1 MTEVKSEIKD
11 NSVKFFGTIA
21 NMTNKS
27 RKDGKITVLR
37 VEVPSQDL
45 RGQMEAL
52 ADSVD
57 DSVEI
62 TVAPNQTELHLISHY
77 LFTSAWLPKV

>member
-1 MTEVKSEIKD
+1 MSEIKD
-11 NSVKFFGTIA
+11 NSLEFYGTIA

-37 VEVPSQDL
+37 IEVPSQDL
-45 RGQMEAL
+45 RGRMEAL

-57 DSVEI
+57 DVVRI
-62 TVAPNQTELHLISHY
+62 VVTPNQTELDTDGDGEENPDQTELD
-77 LFTSAWLPKV
+77 VD

>member
-1 MTEVKSEIKD
+1 MSEIKD
-11 NSVKFFGTIA
+11 NSLGFYGTIA

-37 VEVPSQDL
+37 IEVPSQDL
-45 RGQMEAL
+45 RGRMEAL

-57 DSVEI
+57 DVVQI
-62 TVAPNQTELHLISHY
+62 TVTPNQTELDTEEDGEENPDQTELD
-77 LFTSAWLPKV
+77 VD

>member
-1 MTEVKSEIKD
+1 MNEMKD
-11 NSVKFFGTIA
+11 NSVKFYGTIA

-27 RKDGKITVLR
+27 RKDGKVTVLR
-37 VEVPSQDL
+37 IETPSQDL

-52 ADSVD
+52 ANSVD

-62 TVAPNQTELHLISHY
+62 TVTPNQTELDTDEDGEDNPDQTELD
-77 LFTSAWLPKV
+77 VD

>member
-1 MTEVKSEIKD
+1 MTNEIKD

-37 VEVPSQDL
+37 IEIPSQDL
-45 RGQMEAL
+45 QGQMEAL

-57 DSVEI
+57 DDVQI
-62 TVAPNQTELHLISHY
+62 TVTPNQTELDTDGASEDNPDQTELD
-77 LFTSAWLPKV
+77 VD

>member
-1 MTEVKSEIKD
+1 MSEIKD

-37 VEVPSQDL
+37 IEIPSQDL

-57 DSVEI
+57 DMVQI
-62 TVAPNQTELHLISHY
+62 TVTPSQTELDTDTDGEDNPDQTELE
-77 LFTSAWLPKV
+77 VD

>member
-1 MTEVKSEIKD
+1 MTEIKD

-37 VEVPSQDL
+37 IEIPSQDL

-57 DSVEI
+57 DDVQI
-62 TVAPNQTELHLISHY
+62 TVTPNQTELDTDTDGEDNPDQTELD
-77 LFTSAWLPKV
+77 VD